1 MFFVEYT
8 SRIKVI
14 QLSNMGQEW
23 FLTHMP
29 ENSPFAPSSPF
40 QWNGNR

>member
-1 MFFVEYT
+1 MFVVEYT

-29 ENSPFAPSSPF
+29 ENSPFARPLIAIPVE
-40 QWNGNR
+40 R